1 MNILRNE
8 LKITTAKK
16 NKKKHLECESKNY
29 AHYNKG
35 KTNDPTLCV

>member
-8 LKITTAKK
+8 LKITTAK
-16 NKKKHLECESKNY
+16 KKKHLECESKNY